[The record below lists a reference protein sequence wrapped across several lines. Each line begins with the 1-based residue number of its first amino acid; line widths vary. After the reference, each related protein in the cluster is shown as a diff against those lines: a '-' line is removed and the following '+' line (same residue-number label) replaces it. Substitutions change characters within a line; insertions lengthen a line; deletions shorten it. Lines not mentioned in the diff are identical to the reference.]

1 MHYTVAVVTNED
13 NESEIEDLL
22 APFDENTEVD
32 PYIYNTK
39 EEIIENFRES
49 VEHLKK
55 DMEAYEKGEY
65 DTENYRTYW
74 LKEDSEE
81 LTDYAKERLELY
93 EKSDEEI
100 YQWYRDGE
108 DDDRFDE
115 NGNELSTYNPN
126 SKWDWYTIGGRWDGY
141 FNLKDGSKVNAA
153 KISDVVW
160 EGTPEEKAEAK
171 EFWEQ
176 YIEGKL
182 PSPGKEP
189 VKCFYKKEYYTSR
202 YNSKE
207 DYIERSTATNPY
219 AVVTPEGEWVA
230 PGEMGW
236 FSSSEDGQA
245 QAEYENWLKDFISK
259 HQDCYIT
266 LVDCHI

>member
-13 NESEIEDLL
+13 NEDEVEELL
-22 APFDENTEVD
+22 APFDENLEVE
-32 PYIYNTK
+32 PYIYQTK
-39 EEIIENFRES
+39 QEIIDNKRKQIES
-49 VEHLKK
+49 LKS
-55 DMEAYEKGEY
+55 DIESYANGTY
-65 DTENYRTYW
+65 DTEKYRIYW
-74 LKEDSEE
+74 LEDDGNFVPYWKEVLELDKKPDEE
-81 LTDYAKERLELY
+81 L
-93 EKSDEEI
+93 
-100 YQWYRDGE
+100 YQLCRKNE
-108 DDDRFDE
+108 DDDNYDE
-115 NGNELSTYNPN
+115 NGNELSTYNPK
-126 SKWDWYTIGGRWDGY
+126 SKWDWYSVGGRWDGY
-141 FNLKDGSKVNAA
+141 FNLKDGGSTNVA
-153 KISDVVW
+153 KISDIIW
-160 EGTPEEKAEAK
+160 EGTPEEKEDAK

-189 VKCFYKKEYYTSR
+189 VRSWYKKEYYTER

-207 DYIERSTATNPY
+207 DYIERSTATHPY

-245 QAEYENWLKDFISK
+245 QAEYENWFKDFVSK